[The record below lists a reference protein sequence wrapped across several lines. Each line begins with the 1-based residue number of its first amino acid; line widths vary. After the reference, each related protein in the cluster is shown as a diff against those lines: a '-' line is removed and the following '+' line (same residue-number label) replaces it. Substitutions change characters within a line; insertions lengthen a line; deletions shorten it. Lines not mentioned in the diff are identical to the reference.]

1 MTAYAILLSLV
12 FCMRFKLHINSV
24 IESLLLSD
32 LLVFFGL
39 GLISPIF
46 AIFITQQIHG
56 GTLETVGLATAIY
69 AVVRCLTTIPLS
81 RFMDRTDGER
91 DEFYF
96 MIVGTFVAAIIPL
109 LYIKVT
115 EVWQVYTLEALY
127 GLSQSMAIPGWRII
141 FTNHIDGG
149 QVGYEWS
156 LEDIMVGLGTAVA
169 AYLGAIIANRY
180 GFTAVFICM
189 SVVSFMGMI
198 LLLPIREEMK
208 SRREVMRLR
217 RRRQQM
223 SPVGN
228 IEKI

>member
-1 MTAYAILLSLV
+1 
-12 FCMRFKLHINSV
+12 MRFKLHINSV

-39 GLISPIF
+39 GLITPIF
-46 AIFITQQIHG
+46 AIFITEQVHG
-56 GTLETVGLATAIY
+56 GTLEAVGLATAIY

-81 RFMDRTDGER
+81 RYMDRTDGER
-91 DEFYF
+91 DEFHF
-96 MIVGTFVAAIIPL
+96 MIIGTLCAAIIPL
-109 LYIKVT
+109 FYIQVT
-115 EVWQVYTLEALY
+115 EIWQVYVLEALY

-156 LEDIMVGLGTAVA
+156 LEDIMIGLGTAVA
-169 AYLGAIIANRY
+169 AYLGAIIANHY
-180 GFTAVFICM
+180 GFTAVFVCM
-189 SVVSFMGMI
+189 SVVSVMGTL
-198 LLLPIREEMK
+198 LLLPIRAEMK
-208 SRREVMRLR
+208 SKREVMRLR
-217 RRRQQM
+217 HRRQQI